1 MRYRSDLC
9 YLTSREYRACSTGPS
24 LLIPDIS
31 YSLGADLINP
41 RNWHALSFRVL
52 SGEKQ
57 LALVNFDR
65 KFFVQHYALFLRL
78 ASVLWRH

>member
-9 YLTSREYRACSTGPS
+9 YLTGREYRARSTGPGLS
-24 LLIPDIS
+24 IPDIS

-41 RNWHALSFRVL
+41 RNRHALSFSVL
-52 SGEKQ
+52 SGKKQ
-57 LALVNFDR
+57 LALENFDR